1 MSVALPIFIR
11 IDAVGML
18 CGMLLIGL
26 LFSFSLIYIQRNYY
40 TMKSKKTEIELRE
53 EILGLVSHEQRTQ
66 INGIRGFSMIIIDM
80 IKIKKIRLSI
90 I

>member
-1 MSVALPIFIR
+1 
-11 IDAVGML
+11 
-18 CGMLLIGL
+18 
-26 LFSFSLIYIQRNYY
+26 
-40 TMKSKKTEIELRE
+40 MKSKKTEIELRE